1 MDISYYKKY
10 EPIFGEWSIV
20 REIGEGSFGKV
31 FEIERRDFG
40 YTYKAALKAITIPQS
55 RSEIER
61 IADDG
66 MGPES
71 VTAYFRGFVQELVE
85 EFRIMSKL
93 KGESNIVSY
102 EDHRV
107 IEHTDEI
114 GWDVFIR
121 MELLTPL
128 TKYAKEH
135 GISRADVIRL
145 GIDICSALELCRK
158 NNIIHRDIKP
168 ENIFVSEN
176 GKFKLGDFG
185 IAKTVEKTTGGLS
198 KKGTY
203 TYMAPEVYKGEAYG
217 ASVDIYSL
225 GIVLYRFM
233 NNNRTPFL
241 PSYPTPIKYADRESA
256 MNRRMDGETIP
267 APANADEAL
276 SRVILKACAYKPEER
291 YRSAAD
297 MRHDLEALLG
307 EDEQQPDLDKT
318 VGVFSGTGT
327 AKVDA
332 PAAAPNATEEAEALA
347 ETDSSN
353 IKVPL
358 AATEVGTVGVFSA
371 YGSADGPLFMDEV
384 PVQLPTVVESDEAD
398 FGNSGA
404 SENAE
409 ETEDTVPASAV
420 YSEAT
425 ERIEQRPSSP
435 HTEPNGG
442 TKQTDSQQKQRKKTP
457 AIIAAILVA
466 AIVIGIA
473 AFSNMGNSE
482 SDGSD
487 VAAETP
493 EPGWSEWTSEL
504 PAGVTEDGYVIEQ
517 ATRYRSRSLETTTS
531 SSSSLAGWEPLGAG
545 HERGSYGS
553 WSSWSTSPA
562 YASDSR
568 KVETKTQYSYR
579 TKSTTSSSSSSL
591 NGWVLY
597 DTKESYGSW
606 SDWSD
611 SYISSSSNRQVD
623 TRQVKTGA
631 RYLVAHYCTGN
642 TGDDNKYKSANWKFD
657 SRCSYHELGWYDG
670 EKSLGTQVDGET
682 CSNTCWK
689 YFVMDTEEIYKTQY
703 RSRSIVTTYYYYKWS
718 DWSSYSDTYQSS
730 SSTKEVR
737 TRTAYRYCDR
747 SQVPTYH
754 FQRWGDWSN
763 WTTQKISPS
772 STVQVETGTFYRYK
786 EK

>member
-1 MDISYYKKY
+1 MDTSYYKKY

-20 REIGEGSFGKV
+20 RELGEGSFGKV

-55 RSEIER
+55 QSEVKSVL
-61 IADDG
+61 ADG
-66 MGPES
+66 MDEQS
-71 VTAYFRGFVQELVE
+71 ATSYFRGFVE
-85 EFRIMSKL
+85 EMVAEFVLMSKL
-93 KGESNIVSY
+93 KGHSNIVSY

-107 IEHTDEI
+107 VEHTEGI
-114 GWDVFIR
+114 GWDILIR

-128 TKYAKEH
+128 LDHVSKNPL
-135 GISRADVIRL
+135 SRGDVIKL
-145 GIDICSALELCRK
+145 GIDICKALEVCRK

-168 ENIFVSEN
+168 ENIFYSDI
-176 GKFKLGDFG
+176 GDFKLGDFG

-241 PSYPTPIKYADRESA
+241 PPYPAPIKYADRESA
-256 MNRRMDGETIP
+256 MARRIKGETLP

-276 SRVILKACAYKPEER
+276 SRVILKACAYKPEDR

-297 MRHDLEALLG
+297 MRRDLEALLG

-318 VGVFSGTGT
+318 VGVFSGKGT

-435 HTEPNGG
+435 RTEPNGG
-442 TKQTDSQQKQRKKTP
+442 AKQTVSQQKQRKKTP

-493 EPGWSEWTSEL
+493 ENGWSEWTSEL

-531 SSSSLAGWEPLGAG
+531 SSSSLAGWEPLGTG
-545 HERGSYGS
+545 YEWGSYCS

-579 TKSTTSSSSSSL
+579 TQSTSQQYS
-591 NGWVLY
+591 
-597 DTKESYGSW
+597 SW
-606 SDWSD
+606 SGWSGWQD
-611 SYISSSSNRQVD
+611 SPV
-623 TRQVKTGA
+623 
-631 RYLVAHYCTGN
+631 
-642 TGDDNKYKSANWKFD
+642 SANDLRKVETRTVYMYCYFQCAYCGNHWHGYGFPCYTWGGGCGRGTIQE
-657 SRCSYHELGWYDG
+657 SSYHEVWGTTPQSQMNWQDWHGTGHTYAYYNG
-670 EKSLGTQVDGET
+670 ERVFRNINRPNAS
-682 CSNTCWK
+682 
-689 YFVMDTEEIYKTQY
+689 KTQY
-703 RSRSIVTTYYYYKWS
+703 RYATRTISDVTTYS

-737 TRTAYRYCDR
+737 TRTVYRYCDR

-763 WTTQKISPS
+763 WTTQQISPS

>member
-1 MDISYYKKY
+1 MDMSYYKKY

-55 RSEIER
+55 QSEVKSVL
-61 IADDG
+61 ADG
-66 MGPES
+66 MDEQS
-71 VTAYFRGFVQELVE
+71 ATSYFRGFVE
-85 EFRIMSKL
+85 EMVAEFVLMSKL
-93 KGESNIVSY
+93 KGHSNIVSY

-107 IEHTDEI
+107 VEHTEGI
-114 GWDVFIR
+114 GWDILIR

-128 TKYAKEH
+128 LDHVSKNPL
-135 GISRADVIRL
+135 SRGDVIKL
-145 GIDICSALELCRK
+145 GIDICKALEVCRK

-168 ENIFVSEN
+168 ENIFISDI
-176 GKFKLGDFG
+176 GDFKLGDFG

-241 PSYPTPIKYADRESA
+241 PPYPTPIKYADRESA
-256 MNRRMDGETIP
+256 MARRIKGETLP

-291 YRSAAD
+291 YSIAAD
-297 MRHDLEALLG
+297 MRRDLEALLG

-371 YGSADGPLFMDEV
+371 YGSADGPLFMHEV

-435 HTEPNGG
+435 RTEPNGG
-442 TKQTDSQQKQRKKTP
+442 AKQTVSQQKQRKKTP

-531 SSSSLAGWEPLGAG
+531 SSSSLAGWEPLGTG
-545 HERGSYGS
+545 YEWGSYGS

-579 TKSTTSSSSSSL
+579 TKSTSQQYS
-591 NGWVLY
+591 
-597 DTKESYGSW
+597 SW
-606 SDWSD
+606 SGWSGWQD
-611 SYISSSSNRQVD
+611 SPV
-623 TRQVKTGA
+623 
-631 RYLVAHYCTGN
+631 
-642 TGDDNKYKSANWKFD
+642 SANDLRKVETRTVYMYCYFQCAYCGNHWHGYGFPCYTWGGGCGRGTIQE
-657 SRCSYHELGWYDG
+657 SSYHEVWGTTPQSQMNWQDWHGTGHTYAYYNG
-670 EKSLGTQVDGET
+670 ERVFRNINRPNAS
-682 CSNTCWK
+682 
-689 YFVMDTEEIYKTQY
+689 KTQY
-703 RSRSIVTTYYYYKWS
+703 RYATRTISDVTTYS

-737 TRTAYRYCDR
+737 TRTVYRYCDR

-763 WTTQKISPS
+763 WTTQQISPS